1 MKRSDK
7 IIRENGIQEGISW
20 ERQKTIENNVLLKY
34 IVDHSVPIMWRWIFV
49 MMGLIV
55 GLYAKSFTSI
65 LGG

>member
-1 MKRSDK
+1 MRRSEK
-7 IIRENGIQEGISW
+7 IIRQNGVQGEISW
-20 ERQKTIENNVLLKY
+20 ERQKAIENNVLLKY

>member
-7 IIRENGIQEGISW
+7 VIKENGIQEGISW

-34 IVDHSVPIMWRWIFV
+34 IVDHSVPLIWRWIFV
-49 MMGLIV
+49 MVGLIV